1 MKRNIIKTC
10 VLGLGLLTLASCD
23 DPMDEITSIVYDRVF
38 APVDLKASGLTQ
50 TSANLNWMASEGVSG
65 YNIEVFAD
73 DSLEF
78 EGTADMTFTATTNSY
93 TVTGLEFDT
102 QRAYR
107 LLMPMATPTVIQ
119 SGVVWL
125 SAQTRHRIS
134 TLLTDQMWVIHT

>member
-23 DPMDEITSIVYDRVF
+23 DPMDEITSITYKRVF
-38 APVDLKASGLTQ
+38 APVDLKAGGLTQ
-50 TSANLNWMASEGVSG
+50 TSANLEWMASEGVGEYS
-65 YNIEVFAD
+65 IEVFAD

-102 QRAYR
+102 QSIRRAYR
-107 LLMPMATPTVIQ
+107 PKTWKTQSATL
-119 SGVVWL
+119 SG
-125 SAQTRHRIS
+125 AK
-134 TLLTDQMWVIHT
+134 

>member
-102 QRAYR
+102 QGY
-107 LLMPMATPTVIQ
+107 
-119 SGVVWL
+119 
-125 SAQTRHRIS
+125 
-134 TLLTDQMWVIHT
+134 